1 MVLIL
6 ELLNPVRYIIFFVL
20 FLFFLMYLSNH
31 GKTWTIVSYLLGFV
45 IGIIFIITSL
55 NNS

>member
-6 ELLNPVRYIIFFVL
+6 EILNPLRYIIFAVL

-31 GKTWTIVSYLLGFV
+31 GEKWTRISYML
-45 IGIIFIITSL
+45 GIIIGTLFIIMSL